1 MSRSKSKMRPLSAI
15 LIVDSTTQEKTSA
28 ALPNEWSKQADK
40 TRGLDIINEAQNYW
54 YRMTSFRRKRQ
65 RCKNYTYGKQWG
77 DVVCING
84 EMMTEEE
91 YITRQ
96 GRTPLTNNLIRRL
109 ITQVIGVYRNQAK
122 EPICTARDREEQR
135 LGETMTVLLQYNMQV
150 NSMTELLARS
160 LEEFL
165 ISGLIVHSKRFRV
178 RDGKADCWTEY
189 VNPNNIIIDTNMKD
203 FRAWDLSFIGEIH
216 DLSRDE
222 LVAQFARTPEDL
234 DTLTNIY
241 ALQNDQRQFSA
252 WLADE
257 FGERAKIDPSF
268 FAPLVSGVYR
278 VFEIWRKESKPRYRV
293 FDPLKGEVYKIEE
306 ADYAI
311 MVEAENLRRIEEA
324 SLMGY
329 ELSDTPLL
337 RSEWFIDTVWWYYYI
352 TPFGDILREGESP
365 YEHKSYPYVIKP
377 YPFIDGEIHSLTA
390 NILDQQRYINRLII
404 LYDWVISSSAK
415 GVLMFPEEALPSGM
429 SLEDIADEWSR
440 FNGVIT
446 IKAKPGVPL
455 PQQISNNS
463 TNIGINELL
472 GMQMRLF
479 DDISGVHGA
488 LQGKPGNSGMSAALY
503 AQQVQQS
510 STNLIDVLDSFSAFI
525 VEGAKKDVKNIQQY
539 YSTDRIRYIAGRK
552 AKLVNSHP
560 EEVKDIDFDLSISEG
575 TNTPVF
581 RQLANDFLMQIW
593 GAGQITLEQ
602 LLEHGDFPF
611 ADDLLQSVR
620 TQKEEQKEQ
629 QNQALLMQAM
639 GQGQEPTAEEGGQN
653 AQT

>member
-15 LIVDSTTQEKTSA
+15 LIEDTTIKEKTST
-28 ALPNEWSKQADK
+28 ALLNARSKQADK

-54 YRMTSFRRKRQ
+54 YRMTSFRRRRQ
-65 RCKNYTYGKQWG
+65 RCKDYAYGKQWG
-77 DVVCING
+77 DVVCIDG
-84 EMMTEEE
+84 EKMTEEE

-96 GRTPLTNNLIRRL
+96 GRTPLKNNLIRRL
-109 ITQVIGVYRNQAK
+109 ITQIIGVYRNQAK

-150 NSMTELLARS
+150 NNMTELLARS

-189 VNPNNIIIDTNMKD
+189 INPNNIIIDTNMKD

-241 ALQNDQRQFSA
+241 ALQDDQRQFSA

-268 FAPLVSGVYR
+268 FAPLVSGIYR

-293 FDPLKGEVYKIEE
+293 FDPLRGEVYKIEE

-337 RSEWFIDTVWWYYYI
+337 RSEWFIDTAWRYYYI

-365 YEHKSYPYVIKP
+365 YEHKSHPYVIKP
-377 YPFIDGEIHSLTA
+377 YPFIDGEIHSFTG
-390 NILDQQRYINRLII
+390 NIIDQQRYINRLII
-404 LYDWVISSSAK
+404 LYDWILSSSAK

-446 IKAKPGVPL
+446 IKAKPGTPL

-510 STNLIDVLDSFSAFI
+510 STNLIDILDSFSSFI
-525 VEGAKKDVKNIQQY
+525 VEGAHKDVKNIQQFY
-539 YSTDRIRYIAGRK
+539 NADKIRYIAGRK
-552 AKLVNSHP
+552 AKLINSHP

-593 GAGQITLEQ
+593 SAGQITLEQ

-620 TQKEEQKEQ
+620 AQQEEQKEQ

>member
-1 MSRSKSKMRPLSAI
+1 MKPLSAI
-15 LIVDSTTQEKTSA
+15 LIEDTTIKEKTST
-28 ALPNEWSKQADK
+28 ALLNARSKQADK

-54 YRMTSFRRKRQ
+54 YRMTSFRRRRQ
-65 RCKNYTYGKQWG
+65 RCKDYAYGKQWG
-77 DVVCING
+77 DVVCIDG
-84 EMMTEEE
+84 EKMTEEE

-96 GRTPLTNNLIRRL
+96 GRTPLKNNLIRRL
-109 ITQVIGVYRNQAK
+109 ITQIIGVFRNQAK

-150 NSMTELLARS
+150 NNMTELLARS

-165 ISGLIVHSKRFRV
+165 ISGLIVHSKRFKV

-268 FAPLVSGVYR
+268 FAPLVSGIYR

-311 MVEAENLRRIEEA
+311 MVEAVNLKRIEEA

-337 RSEWFIDTVWWYYYI
+337 RSEWFIDTAWRYYYI

-365 YEHKSYPYVIKP
+365 YEHKSHPYVIKP
-377 YPFIDGEIHSLTA
+377 YPFIDGEIHSFTG
-390 NILDQQRYINRLII
+390 NIIDQQRYINRLII
-404 LYDWVISSSAK
+404 LYDWILSSSAK

-446 IKAKPGVPL
+446 IKAKAGAPL

-510 STNLIDVLDSFSAFI
+510 STNLIDILDSFSSFI
-525 VEGAKKDVKNIQQY
+525 VEGAHKDVKNIQQFY
-539 YSTDRIRYIAGRK
+539 NADKIRYIAGRK
-552 AKLVNSHP
+552 AKLINSHP

-593 GAGQITLEQ
+593 GAGQISLEQ

-620 TQKEEQKEQ
+620 AQKEEQKEQ

>member
-1 MSRSKSKMRPLSAI
+1 MRPLSAI
-15 LIVDSTTQEKTSA
+15 LIEDTTIKEKTSA
-28 ALPNEWSKQADK
+28 ALLNARSKQADK

-54 YRMTSFRRKRQ
+54 YRMTSFRRRRQ
-65 RCKNYTYGKQWG
+65 RCKDYAYGRQWG
-77 DVVCING
+77 DVVCIDG

-96 GRTPLTNNLIRRL
+96 GRTPLKNNLIRRL
-109 ITQVIGVYRNQAK
+109 ITQIIGVYRNQAK

-150 NSMTELLARS
+150 NNMTELLARS

-165 ISGLIVHSKRFRV
+165 ISGLIVHSKRFKV

-222 LVAQFARTPEDL
+222 LIAQFAHTPEDL

-293 FDPLKGEVYKIEE
+293 FDPQKGEVYKIEE
-306 ADYAI
+306 ADYAM

-390 NILDQQRYINRLII
+390 NIVDQQRYINRLII
-404 LYDWVISSSAK
+404 LYDWILSSSAK

-429 SLEDIADEWSR
+429 SLEDIANEWSR

-446 IKAKPGVPL
+446 IKAKAGAPL

-488 LQGKPGNSGMSAALY
+488 LQGKPGNSGISAALY

-510 STNLIDVLDSFSAFI
+510 STNLIDVLDSFSSFI

-539 YSTDRIRYIAGRK
+539 YNADRIRYIAGRK

-593 GAGQITLEQ
+593 SAGQISLEQ

-620 TQKEEQKEQ
+620 AQQEEMKEQ

>member
-1 MSRSKSKMRPLSAI
+1 MSRSNSKMRPLSSI
-15 LIVDSTTQEKTSA
+15 LIVDTTFKEKTSA

-54 YRMTSFRRKRQ
+54 YRMTSFRRRRQ
-65 RCKNYTYGKQWG
+65 RCKDYAYGKQWG
-77 DVVCING
+77 DVVCIDG
-84 EMMTEEE
+84 ERMTEEE

-96 GRTPLTNNLIRRL
+96 GRTPLKNNLIRRL
-109 ITQVIGVYRNQAK
+109 ITQIIGVFRNQAK

-268 FAPLVSGVYR
+268 FAPLVSGIYR

-324 SLMGY
+324 SIMGY

-390 NILDQQRYINRLII
+390 NIIDQQRYINRLII
-404 LYDWVISSSAK
+404 LYDWILSSSAK

-446 IKAKPGVPL
+446 IKAKPGTPL

-479 DDISGVHGA
+479 EDISGVHGA

-510 STNLIDVLDSFSAFI
+510 STNLIDILDSFSSFI
-525 VEGAKKDVKNIQQY
+525 VEGAHKDVKNIQQF
-539 YSTDRIRYIAGRK
+539 YSADKIRYIAGRK

-620 TQKEEQKEQ
+620 AQQEEQKEQ

-639 GQGQEPTAEEGGQN
+639 GIGQKPTAEEGGQN

>member
-1 MSRSKSKMRPLSAI
+1 MRPLSAI
-15 LIVDSTTQEKTSA
+15 LIEDTTIKEKTST
-28 ALPNEWSKQADK
+28 ALLNARSKQADK

-54 YRMTSFRRKRQ
+54 YRMTSFRRRRQ
-65 RCKNYTYGKQWG
+65 RCKDYAYGKQWG
-77 DVVCING
+77 DVVCIDG
-84 EMMTEEE
+84 EKMTEEE

-96 GRTPLTNNLIRRL
+96 GRTPLKNNLIRRL
-109 ITQVIGVYRNQAK
+109 ITQIIGVFRNQAK

-150 NSMTELLARS
+150 NNMTELLARS

-165 ISGLIVHSKRFRV
+165 ISGLIVHSKRFKV

-268 FAPLVSGVYR
+268 FAPLVSGIYR

-311 MVEAENLRRIEEA
+311 MVEAVNLKRIEEA
-324 SLMGY
+324 TLMGY

-390 NILDQQRYINRLII
+390 NIIDQQRYINRLII
-404 LYDWVISSSAK
+404 LYDWILSSSAK

-446 IKAKPGVPL
+446 IKAKPGTPL

-479 DDISGVHGA
+479 EDISGVHGA

-510 STNLIDVLDSFSAFI
+510 STNLIDILDSFSSFI
-525 VEGAKKDVKNIQQY
+525 VEGAHKDVKNIQQFY
-539 YSTDRIRYIAGRK
+539 NADKIRYIAGRK

>member
-1 MSRSKSKMRPLSAI
+1 MRPLSAI
-15 LIVDSTTQEKTSA
+15 LIEDTTIKEKTST
-28 ALPNEWSKQADK
+28 ALLNARSKQADK

-54 YRMTSFRRKRQ
+54 YRMTSFRRRRQ
-65 RCKNYTYGKQWG
+65 RCKDYAYGKQWG
-77 DVVCING
+77 DVVCIDG
-84 EMMTEEE
+84 EKMTEEE

-96 GRTPLTNNLIRRL
+96 GRTPLKNNLIRRL
-109 ITQVIGVYRNQAK
+109 ITQIIGVFRNQAK

-150 NSMTELLARS
+150 NNMTELLARS

-165 ISGLIVHSKRFRV
+165 ISGLIVHSKRFKV

-268 FAPLVSGVYR
+268 FAPLVSGIYR

-311 MVEAENLRRIEEA
+311 MVEAVNLKRIEEA
-324 SLMGY
+324 TLMGY

-390 NILDQQRYINRLII
+390 NIIDQQRYINRLII
-404 LYDWVISSSAK
+404 LYDWILSSSAK

-446 IKAKPGVPL
+446 IKAKPGTPL

-479 DDISGVHGA
+479 EDISGVHGA

-510 STNLIDVLDSFSAFI
+510 STNLIDILDSFSSFI
-525 VEGAKKDVKNIQQY
+525 VEGAHKDVKNIQQF
-539 YSTDRIRYIAGRK
+539 YSADKIRYIAGRK
-552 AKLVNSHP
+552 AKLINSHP

-593 GAGQITLEQ
+593 GAGQISLEQ

-620 TQKEEQKEQ
+620 AQQEEQKEQ
-629 QNQALLMQAM
+629 QKQALLMQAM

>member
-1 MSRSKSKMRPLSAI
+1 MRPLSSI
-15 LIVDSTTQEKTSA
+15 LIVDTTIKEKTSA
-28 ALPNEWSKQADK
+28 ALPNKWSKQADK

-54 YRMTSFRRKRQ
+54 YRMTSFRRRRQ
-65 RCKNYTYGKQWG
+65 RCKDYAYGKQWG
-77 DVVCING
+77 DVVCIDG
-84 EMMTEEE
+84 EKMTEEE

-96 GRTPLTNNLIRRL
+96 GRTPLKNNLIRRL
-109 ITQVIGVYRNQAK
+109 ITQIIGVFRNQAK

-150 NSMTELLARS
+150 NNMTELLARS

-165 ISGLIVHSKRFRV
+165 ISGLIVHSKRFKV

-222 LVAQFARTPEDL
+222 LVAQFASTPEDL

-268 FAPLVSGVYR
+268 FAPLVSGIYR

-311 MVEAENLRRIEEA
+311 MVEAVNLKRIEEA
-324 SLMGY
+324 TLMGY

-390 NILDQQRYINRLII
+390 NIIDQQRYINRLII
-404 LYDWVISSSAK
+404 LYDWILSSSAK

-446 IKAKPGVPL
+446 IKAKPGTPL

-479 DDISGVHGA
+479 EDISGVHGA

-510 STNLIDVLDSFSAFI
+510 STNLIDILDSFSSFI
-525 VEGAKKDVKNIQQY
+525 VEGAHKDVKNIQQFY
-539 YSTDRIRYIAGRK
+539 NADKIRYIAGRK
-552 AKLVNSHP
+552 AKLINSHP

-593 GAGQITLEQ
+593 SAGQITLEQ

-620 TQKEEQKEQ
+620 AQQEEQKEQ

>member
-1 MSRSKSKMRPLSAI
+1 MRPLSAI
-15 LIVDSTTQEKTSA
+15 LIEDTTIKEKTSA
-28 ALPNEWSKQADK
+28 ALLNARSKQADK

-160 LEEFL
+160 FEEFL

>member
-1 MSRSKSKMRPLSAI
+1 MRPLSAI
-15 LIVDSTTQEKTSA
+15 LIEDTTIKEETSA
-28 ALPNEWSKQADK
+28 ALLNARSKQADK
-40 TRGLDIINEAQNYW
+40 TRGLDIIKEAQNYW
-54 YRMTSFRRKRQ
+54 YRMTSFRRRRQ
-65 RCKNYTYGKQWG
+65 RCKDYAYGKQWG
-77 DVVCING
+77 DVVCIDG

-96 GRTPLTNNLIRRL
+96 GRTPLKNNLIRRL
-109 ITQVIGVYRNQAK
+109 ITQIIGVYRNQAK

-150 NSMTELLARS
+150 NNMTELLARS

-165 ISGLIVHSKRFRV
+165 ISGLIVHSKRFKV

-268 FAPLVSGVYR
+268 FSPLVSGVYR

-293 FDPLKGEVYKIEE
+293 FDPQKGEVYKIEE

-337 RSEWFIDTVWWYYYI
+337 RSEWFIDTAWRYYYI

-365 YEHKSYPYVIKP
+365 YEHKSHPYVIKP
-377 YPFIDGEIHSLTA
+377 YPFIDGEIHSFTG
-390 NILDQQRYINRLII
+390 NIIDQQRYINRLII
-404 LYDWVISSSAK
+404 LYDWILSSSAK

-446 IKAKPGVPL
+446 IKAKAGAPL

-510 STNLIDVLDSFSAFI
+510 STNLIDILDSFSSFI
-525 VEGAKKDVKNIQQY
+525 VEGAHKDVKNIQQFY
-539 YSTDRIRYIAGRK
+539 NADKIRYIAGRK
-552 AKLVNSHP
+552 AKLINSHP

-593 GAGQITLEQ
+593 SAGQITLEQ

-620 TQKEEQKEQ
+620 AQQEEQKEQ

>member
-1 MSRSKSKMRPLSAI
+1 MSRSNSKMRPLSSI
-15 LIVDSTTQEKTSA
+15 LIVDTTIKEKTSA

-54 YRMTSFRRKRQ
+54 YRMTSFRRRRQ
-65 RCKNYTYGKQWG
+65 RCKDYAYGKQWG
-77 DVVCING
+77 DVVCIDG
-84 EMMTEEE
+84 EKMTEEE

-96 GRTPLTNNLIRRL
+96 GRTPLKNNLIRRL
-109 ITQVIGVYRNQAK
+109 ITQIIGVFRNQAK

-150 NSMTELLARS
+150 NNMTELLARS

-165 ISGLIVHSKRFRV
+165 ISGLIVHSKRFKV

-268 FAPLVSGVYR
+268 FAPLVSGIYR

-311 MVEAENLRRIEEA
+311 MVEAVNLKRIEEA
-324 SLMGY
+324 TLMGY

-390 NILDQQRYINRLII
+390 NIIDQQRYINRLII
-404 LYDWVISSSAK
+404 LYDWILSSSAK

-446 IKAKPGVPL
+446 IKAKPGTPL

-479 DDISGVHGA
+479 EDISGVHGA

-510 STNLIDVLDSFSAFI
+510 STNLIDILDSFSSFI
-525 VEGAKKDVKNIQQY
+525 VEGAHKDVKNIQQFY
-539 YSTDRIRYIAGRK
+539 NADKIRYIAGRK
-552 AKLVNSHP
+552 AKLINSHP

-620 TQKEEQKEQ
+620 AQQEEQKEQ

>member
-15 LIVDSTTQEKTSA
+15 LIEDTTIKEKTSA
-28 ALPNEWSKQADK
+28 ALLNARSKQADK

-337 RSEWFIDTVWWYYYI
+337 RSKWFIDTVWWYYYI

-390 NILDQQRYINRLII
+390 NSLDQQRYINRLII

-446 IKAKPGVPL
+446 IKAKAGVPL

-472 GMQMRLF
+472 AMQMRLF
-479 DDISGVHGA
+479 EDISGVHGA

-552 AKLVNSHP
+552 AKLINSHP

-629 QNQALLMQAM
+629 QKQALLMQAM

>member
-1 MSRSKSKMRPLSAI
+1 MRPLSAI
-15 LIVDSTTQEKTSA
+15 LIEDTTIKEKTSA
-28 ALPNEWSKQADK
+28 ALLNARSKQADK

>member
-1 MSRSKSKMRPLSAI
+1 MRPLSAI
-15 LIVDSTTQEKTSA
+15 LIEDTTIKEKTSA
-28 ALPNEWSKQADK
+28 ALLNARSKQADK

-390 NILDQQRYINRLII
+390 NSLDQQRYINRLII

-446 IKAKPGVPL
+446 IKAKAGVPL

-472 GMQMRLF
+472 AMQMRLF
-479 DDISGVHGA
+479 EDISGVHGA

-552 AKLVNSHP
+552 AKLINSHP

-629 QNQALLMQAM
+629 QKQALLMQAM

>member
-15 LIVDSTTQEKTSA
+15 LIEDTTIKEKTSA
-28 ALPNEWSKQADK
+28 ALLNARSKQADK

-54 YRMTSFRRKRQ
+54 YRMTSFRRRRQ
-65 RCKNYTYGKQWG
+65 RCKDYAYGRQWG
-77 DVVCING
+77 DVVCIDG

-96 GRTPLTNNLIRRL
+96 GRTPLKNNLIRRL
-109 ITQVIGVYRNQAK
+109 ITQIIGVYRNQAK

-150 NSMTELLARS
+150 NNMTELLARS

-165 ISGLIVHSKRFRV
+165 ISGLIVHSKRFKV

-222 LVAQFARTPEDL
+222 LIAQFAHTPEDL

-293 FDPLKGEVYKIEE
+293 FDPQKGEVYKIEE

-390 NILDQQRYINRLII
+390 NIVDQQRYINRLII
-404 LYDWVISSSAK
+404 LYDWILSSSAK

-429 SLEDIADEWSR
+429 SLEDIANEWSR

-446 IKAKPGVPL
+446 IKAKAGAPL

-488 LQGKPGNSGMSAALY
+488 LQGKPGNSGISAALY

-510 STNLIDVLDSFSAFI
+510 STNLIDVLDSFSSFI

-539 YSTDRIRYIAGRK
+539 YNADRIRYIAGRK
-552 AKLVNSHP
+552 AKLINSHP

-593 GAGQITLEQ
+593 GAGQISLEQ

-620 TQKEEQKEQ
+620 AQKEEQKEQ

>member
-15 LIVDSTTQEKTSA
+15 LIEDTTIKEKTSA
-28 ALPNEWSKQADK
+28 ALPNEWTKQADK

-54 YRMTSFRRKRQ
+54 YRMTSFRRRRQ
-65 RCKNYTYGKQWG
+65 RCKDYAYGKQWG
-77 DVVCING
+77 DVVCIDG
-84 EMMTEEE
+84 EKMTEEE

-96 GRTPLTNNLIRRL
+96 GRTPLKNNLIRRL
-109 ITQVIGVYRNQAK
+109 ITQIIGVFRNQAK

-268 FAPLVSGVYR
+268 FAPLVSGIYR

-311 MVEAENLRRIEEA
+311 MVEAVNLKRIEEA
-324 SLMGY
+324 TLMGY

-390 NILDQQRYINRLII
+390 NIIDQQRYINRLII
-404 LYDWVISSSAK
+404 LYDWILSSSAK

-446 IKAKPGVPL
+446 IKAKPGTPL

-479 DDISGVHGA
+479 EDISGVHGA

-510 STNLIDVLDSFSAFI
+510 STNLIDILDSFSSFI
-525 VEGAKKDVKNIQQY
+525 VEGAHKDVKNIQQF
-539 YSTDRIRYIAGRK
+539 YSADKIRYIAGRK

-593 GAGQITLEQ
+593 GAGQISLEQ

-620 TQKEEQKEQ
+620 AQQEEQKEQ

>member
-15 LIVDSTTQEKTSA
+15 LIEDTTIKEKTSA
-28 ALPNEWSKQADK
+28 ALLNARSKQADK

-135 LGETMTVLLQYNMQV
+135 LGDTMTVLLQYNMQV

>member
-15 LIVDSTTQEKTSA
+15 LIEDTTIKEKTSVP
-28 ALPNEWSKQADK
+28 LPNEWSKQADK

-54 YRMTSFRRKRQ
+54 YRMTSFRRRRQ
-65 RCKNYTYGKQWG
+65 RCKDYAYGKQWG
-77 DVVCING
+77 DVVCIDG
-84 EMMTEEE
+84 EKMTEEE

-96 GRTPLTNNLIRRL
+96 GRTPLKNNLIRRL
-109 ITQVIGVYRNQAK
+109 ITQIIGVYRNQAK

-150 NSMTELLARS
+150 NNMTELLARS

-165 ISGLIVHSKRFRV
+165 ISGLIVHSKRFKI

-241 ALQNDQRQFSA
+241 ALQNDKRQFSA

-268 FAPLVSGVYR
+268 FAPLVSGIYR
-278 VFEIWRKESKPRYRV
+278 VFEIWRKESKPRYRG

-324 SLMGY
+324 SIMGY

-390 NILDQQRYINRLII
+390 NIIDQQRYINRLII
-404 LYDWVISSSAK
+404 LYDWILSSSAK

-446 IKAKPGVPL
+446 IKAKAGAPL

-510 STNLIDVLDSFSAFI
+510 STNLIDILDSFSSFI
-525 VEGAKKDVKNIQQY
+525 VEGAHKDVKNIQQFY
-539 YSTDRIRYIAGRK
+539 NADKIRYIAGRK
-552 AKLVNSHP
+552 AKLINSHP

-593 GAGQITLEQ
+593 GAGQISLEQ

-620 TQKEEQKEQ
+620 AQQEEQKEQ
-629 QNQALLMQAM
+629 QKQALLMQAM

>member
-15 LIVDSTTQEKTSA
+15 LIEDTTIKEKTSA
-28 ALPNEWSKQADK
+28 ALLNARSKQADK

-390 NILDQQRYINRLII
+390 NSLDQQRYINRLII

-446 IKAKPGVPL
+446 IKAKAGVPL

-472 GMQMRLF
+472 AMQMRLF
-479 DDISGVHGA
+479 EDISGVHGA

-552 AKLVNSHP
+552 AKLINSHP

-629 QNQALLMQAM
+629 QKQALLMQAM

>member
-15 LIVDSTTQEKTSA
+15 LIEDTTIKEKTSV
-28 ALPNEWSKQADK
+28 ALLNARSKQADK

-54 YRMTSFRRKRQ
+54 YRMTSFRRKRL

-109 ITQVIGVYRNQAK
+109 TTQIIGVYRNQSK

>member
-1 MSRSKSKMRPLSAI
+1 MRPLSSI
-15 LIVDSTTQEKTSA
+15 LIVDTTIKEKTSA

-54 YRMTSFRRKRQ
+54 YRMTSFRRRRQ
-65 RCKNYTYGKQWG
+65 RCKDYAYGKQWG
-77 DVVCING
+77 DVVCIDG
-84 EMMTEEE
+84 ERMTEEE

-96 GRTPLTNNLIRRL
+96 GRTPLKNNLIRRL
-109 ITQVIGVYRNQAK
+109 ITQIIGVFRNQAK

-268 FAPLVSGVYR
+268 FAPLVSGIYR

-324 SLMGY
+324 SIMGY

-390 NILDQQRYINRLII
+390 NIIDQQRYINRLII
-404 LYDWVISSSAK
+404 LYDWILSSSAK

-446 IKAKPGVPL
+446 IKAKPGTPL

-479 DDISGVHGA
+479 EDISGVHGA

-510 STNLIDVLDSFSAFI
+510 STNLIDILDSFSSFI
-525 VEGAKKDVKNIQQY
+525 VEGAHKDVKNIQQF
-539 YSTDRIRYIAGRK
+539 YSADKIRYIAGRK

-620 TQKEEQKEQ
+620 AQQEEQKEQ

-639 GQGQEPTAEEGGQN
+639 GIGQKPTAEEGGQN

>member
-54 YRMTSFRRKRQ
+54 YRMTSFRRRRQ
-65 RCKNYTYGKQWG
+65 RCKDYTYGKQWG
-77 DVVCING
+77 DVVCIDG
-84 EMMTEEE
+84 KMMTEEE

-96 GRTPLTNNLIRRL
+96 GRTPLKNNLIRRL
-109 ITQVIGVYRNQAK
+109 ITQIIGVFRNQAK

-165 ISGLIVHSKRFRV
+165 ISGLIVHSKRFKV

-337 RSEWFIDTVWWYYYI
+337 RSEWFIDTAWRYYYI

-365 YEHKSYPYVIKP
+365 YEHKSHPYVIKP
-377 YPFIDGEIHSLTA
+377 YPFIDGEIHSFTG
-390 NILDQQRYINRLII
+390 NIIDQQRYINRLII
-404 LYDWVISSSAK
+404 LYDWILSSSAK

-446 IKAKPGVPL
+446 IKAKAGAPL

-510 STNLIDVLDSFSAFI
+510 STNLIDILDSFSSFI
-525 VEGAKKDVKNIQQY
+525 VEGAHKDVKNIQQFY
-539 YSTDRIRYIAGRK
+539 NADKIRYIAGRK
-552 AKLVNSHP
+552 AKLTNSHP
-560 EEVKDIDFDLSISEG
+560 EEIKDIDFDLSISEG

-593 GAGQITLEQ
+593 GAGQISLEQ

-620 TQKEEQKEQ
+620 AQQEEQKEQ

>member
-1 MSRSKSKMRPLSAI
+1 MSRSKSKMRPLSSI
-15 LIVDSTTQEKTSA
+15 LIVDTTIKEKTSA
-28 ALPNEWSKQADK
+28 ALPNKWSKQADK

-54 YRMTSFRRKRQ
+54 YRMTSFRRRRQ
-65 RCKNYTYGKQWG
+65 RCKDYAYGKQWG
-77 DVVCING
+77 DVVCIDG
-84 EMMTEEE
+84 EKMTEEE

-96 GRTPLTNNLIRRL
+96 GRTPLKNNLIRRL
-109 ITQVIGVYRNQAK
+109 ITQIIGVFRNQAK

-150 NSMTELLARS
+150 NNMTELLARS

-165 ISGLIVHSKRFRV
+165 ISGLIVHSKRFKV

-222 LVAQFARTPEDL
+222 LVAQFASTPEDL

-268 FAPLVSGVYR
+268 FAPLVSGIYR

-311 MVEAENLRRIEEA
+311 MVEAVNLKRIEEA
-324 SLMGY
+324 TLMGY

-390 NILDQQRYINRLII
+390 NIIDQQRYINRLII
-404 LYDWVISSSAK
+404 LYDWILSSSAK

-446 IKAKPGVPL
+446 IKAKPGTPL

-479 DDISGVHGA
+479 EDISGVHGA

-510 STNLIDVLDSFSAFI
+510 STNLIDILDSFSSFI
-525 VEGAKKDVKNIQQY
+525 VEGAHKDVKNIQQFY
-539 YSTDRIRYIAGRK
+539 NADKIRYIAGRK
-552 AKLVNSHP
+552 AKLINSHP

-593 GAGQITLEQ
+593 SAGQITLEQ

-620 TQKEEQKEQ
+620 AQQEEQKEQ

>member
-15 LIVDSTTQEKTSA
+15 LIEDTTIKEKTSA

-54 YRMTSFRRKRQ
+54 YRMTSFRRRRQ
-65 RCKNYTYGKQWG
+65 RCKDYTYGKQWG
-77 DVVCING
+77 DVVCIDG
-84 EMMTEEE
+84 KMMTEEE

-96 GRTPLTNNLIRRL
+96 GRTPLKNNLIRRL
-109 ITQVIGVYRNQAK
+109 ITQIIGVFRNQAK

-150 NSMTELLARS
+150 NNMTELLARS

-165 ISGLIVHSKRFRV
+165 ISGLIVHSKRFKV

-268 FAPLVSGVYR
+268 FAPLVSGIYR

-293 FDPLKGEVYKIEE
+293 FDPLRGEVYKIEE

-337 RSEWFIDTVWWYYYI
+337 RSEWFIDTAWRYYYI

-365 YEHKSYPYVIKP
+365 YEHKSHPYVIKP
-377 YPFIDGEIHSLTA
+377 YPFIDGEIHSFTG
-390 NILDQQRYINRLII
+390 NIIDQQRYINRLII
-404 LYDWVISSSAK
+404 LYDWILSSSAK

-446 IKAKPGVPL
+446 IKAKPGTPL

-510 STNLIDVLDSFSAFI
+510 STNLIDILDSFSSFI
-525 VEGAKKDVKNIQQY
+525 VEGAHKDVKNIQQFY
-539 YSTDRIRYIAGRK
+539 NADKIRYIAGRK
-552 AKLVNSHP
+552 AKLINSHP
-560 EEVKDIDFDLSISEG
+560 EKVKDIDFDLSISEG

-593 GAGQITLEQ
+593 SAGQITLEQ

-620 TQKEEQKEQ
+620 AQQEEQKEQ

>member
-15 LIVDSTTQEKTSA
+15 LIEDTTIKEKTSV
-28 ALPNEWSKQADK
+28 ALLNARSKQADK

-54 YRMTSFRRKRQ
+54 YRMTSFRRKRL

-109 ITQVIGVYRNQAK
+109 TTQIIGVYRNQSK

-222 LVAQFARTPEDL
+222 LIAQFAHTPEDL

-311 MVEAENLRRIEEA
+311 MIEAENLRRIEEA
-324 SLMGY
+324 TLMGY

-337 RSEWFIDTVWWYYYI
+337 RSKWFIDTVWWYYYI

-446 IKAKPGVPL
+446 IKAKAGVPL

-472 GMQMRLF
+472 AMQMRLF

-488 LQGKPGNSGMSAALY
+488 LQGKPGNSGISAALY

-510 STNLIDVLDSFSAFI
+510 STNLIDVLDSFSSFI

-539 YSTDRIRYIAGRK
+539 YNADRIRYIAGRK
-552 AKLVNSHP
+552 AKLINSHP

-620 TQKEEQKEQ
+620 AQKEEQKEQ
-629 QNQALLMQAM
+629 QNQAILMRAM
-639 GQGQEPTAEEGGQN
+639 GHGQDPTAEEGGQN
-653 AQT
+653 A

>member
-65 RCKNYTYGKQWG
+65 RCKDYTYGKQWG
-77 DVVCING
+77 DVVCIDG

-96 GRTPLTNNLIRRL
+96 GRTPLKNNLIRRL
-109 ITQVIGVYRNQAK
+109 ITQIIGVFRNQAK

-165 ISGLIVHSKRFRV
+165 ISGLIVHSKRFKV

-222 LVAQFARTPEDL
+222 LIAQFARTPEDL

-268 FAPLVSGVYR
+268 FAPLVSGIYR

-337 RSEWFIDTVWWYYYI
+337 RSKWFIDTVWWYYYI

-446 IKAKPGVPL
+446 IKAKPGTPL

-552 AKLVNSHP
+552 AKLINSHP

-629 QNQALLMQAM
+629 QNQALLMRAM

>member
-1 MSRSKSKMRPLSAI
+1 MRPLSAI

-54 YRMTSFRRKRQ
+54 YRMTSFRRRRQ
-65 RCKNYTYGKQWG
+65 RCKDYTYGKQWG
-77 DVVCING
+77 DVVCIDG
-84 EMMTEEE
+84 KMMTEEE

-96 GRTPLTNNLIRRL
+96 GRTPLKNNLIRRL
-109 ITQVIGVYRNQAK
+109 ITQIIGVFRNQAK

-165 ISGLIVHSKRFRV
+165 ISGLIVHSKRFKV

-268 FAPLVSGVYR
+268 FAPLVSGIYR

-390 NILDQQRYINRLII
+390 NIIDQQRYINRLII
-404 LYDWVISSSAK
+404 LYDWILSSSAK

-446 IKAKPGVPL
+446 IKAKPGTPL

-479 DDISGVHGA
+479 EDISGVHGA

-510 STNLIDVLDSFSAFI
+510 STNLIDILDSFSSFI
-525 VEGAKKDVKNIQQY
+525 VEGAMKDVKNIQQFY
-539 YSTDRIRYIAGRK
+539 NTDRIRYIAGRK
-552 AKLVNSHP
+552 AKLINSHP

-593 GAGQITLEQ
+593 SAGQITLEQ

-620 TQKEEQKEQ
+620 AQQEEQKEQ

-639 GQGQEPTAEEGGQN
+639 GLGQKPTAEEGGQN

>member
-15 LIVDSTTQEKTSA
+15 LIEDTTIKEKTSA
-28 ALPNEWSKQADK
+28 ALLNARSKQADK

-54 YRMTSFRRKRQ
+54 YRMTSFRRRRQ
-65 RCKNYTYGKQWG
+65 RCKDYAYGRQWG
-77 DVVCING
+77 DVVCIDG

-96 GRTPLTNNLIRRL
+96 GRTPLKNNLIRRL
-109 ITQVIGVYRNQAK
+109 ITQIIGVYRNQAK

-150 NSMTELLARS
+150 NNMTELLARS

-165 ISGLIVHSKRFRV
+165 ISGLIVHSKRFKV

-222 LVAQFARTPEDL
+222 LIAQFAHTPEDL

-293 FDPLKGEVYKIEE
+293 FDPQKGEVYKIEE
-306 ADYAI
+306 ADYAM

-390 NILDQQRYINRLII
+390 NIVDQQRYINRLII
-404 LYDWVISSSAK
+404 LYDWILSSSAK

-429 SLEDIADEWSR
+429 SLEDIANEWSR

-446 IKAKPGVPL
+446 IKAKAGAPL

-488 LQGKPGNSGMSAALY
+488 LQGKPGNSGISAALY

-510 STNLIDVLDSFSAFI
+510 STNLIDVLDSFSSFI
-525 VEGAKKDVKNIQQY
+525 VEGAHKDVKNIQQFY
-539 YSTDRIRYIAGRK
+539 NADKIRYIAGRK
-552 AKLVNSHP
+552 AKLINSHP

-620 TQKEEQKEQ
+620 AQQEEQKEQ

>member
-15 LIVDSTTQEKTSA
+15 LIEDTTIKEKTSA

-54 YRMTSFRRKRQ
+54 YRMTSFRRRRQ
-65 RCKNYTYGKQWG
+65 RCKDYAYGKQWG
-77 DVVCING
+77 DVVCIDG
-84 EMMTEEE
+84 EKMTEEE

-96 GRTPLTNNLIRRL
+96 GRTPLKNNLIRRL
-109 ITQVIGVYRNQAK
+109 ITQIIGVFRNQAK

-150 NSMTELLARS
+150 NNMTELLARS

-165 ISGLIVHSKRFRV
+165 ISGLIVHSKRFKV

-268 FAPLVSGVYR
+268 FAPLVSGIYR

-311 MVEAENLRRIEEA
+311 MVEAVNLKRIEEA
-324 SLMGY
+324 TLMGY

-390 NILDQQRYINRLII
+390 NIIDQQRYINRLII
-404 LYDWVISSSAK
+404 LYDWILSSSAK

-446 IKAKPGVPL
+446 IKAKPGTPL

-479 DDISGVHGA
+479 EDISGVHGA

-510 STNLIDVLDSFSAFI
+510 STNLIDILDSFSSFI
-525 VEGAKKDVKNIQQY
+525 VEGAHKDVKNIQQF
-539 YSTDRIRYIAGRK
+539 YSADKIRYIAGRK
-552 AKLVNSHP
+552 AKLINSHP

-593 GAGQITLEQ
+593 GAGQISLEQ

-620 TQKEEQKEQ
+620 AQQEEQKEQ
-629 QNQALLMQAM
+629 QKQALLMQAM

>member
-65 RCKNYTYGKQWG
+65 RCKDYTYGKQWG
-77 DVVCING
+77 DVVCIDG

-96 GRTPLTNNLIRRL
+96 GRTPLKNNLIRRL
-109 ITQVIGVYRNQAK
+109 ITQIIGVFRNQAK

-222 LVAQFARTPEDL
+222 LIAQFARTPEDL

-268 FAPLVSGVYR
+268 FAPLVSGIYR

-390 NILDQQRYINRLII
+390 NIIDQQRYINRLII
-404 LYDWVISSSAK
+404 LYDWILSSSAK

-446 IKAKPGVPL
+446 IKAKPGTPL

-479 DDISGVHGA
+479 EDISGVHGA

-510 STNLIDVLDSFSAFI
+510 STNLIDILDSFSSFI
-525 VEGAKKDVKNIQQY
+525 VEGAHKDVKNIQQF
-539 YSTDRIRYIAGRK
+539 YSADKIRYIAGRK
-552 AKLVNSHP
+552 AKLINSHP

-593 GAGQITLEQ
+593 GAGQISLEQ

-620 TQKEEQKEQ
+620 AQQEEQKEQ
-629 QNQALLMQAM
+629 QKQALLMQAM

>member
-1 MSRSKSKMRPLSAI
+1 MRPLSAI
-15 LIVDSTTQEKTSA
+15 LIEDTTIKEKTST
-28 ALPNEWSKQADK
+28 ALLNARSKQADK

-54 YRMTSFRRKRQ
+54 YRMTSFRRRRQ
-65 RCKNYTYGKQWG
+65 RCKDYTYGKQWG
-77 DVVCING
+77 DVVCIDG

-96 GRTPLTNNLIRRL
+96 GRTPLKNNLIRRL
-109 ITQVIGVYRNQAK
+109 ITQIIGVFRNQAK

-150 NSMTELLARS
+150 NNMTELLARS

-165 ISGLIVHSKRFRV
+165 ISGLIVHSKRFKV

-268 FAPLVSGVYR
+268 FAPLVSGIYR

-311 MVEAENLRRIEEA
+311 MVEAVNLKRIEEA
-324 SLMGY
+324 TLMGY

-390 NILDQQRYINRLII
+390 NIIDQQRYINRLII
-404 LYDWVISSSAK
+404 LYDWILSSSAK

-446 IKAKPGVPL
+446 IKAKPGTPL

-479 DDISGVHGA
+479 EDISGVHGA

-510 STNLIDVLDSFSAFI
+510 STNLIDILDSFSSFI
-525 VEGAKKDVKNIQQY
+525 VEGAHKDVKNIQQFY
-539 YSTDRIRYIAGRK
+539 NADKIRYIAGRK
-552 AKLVNSHP
+552 AKLINSHP

-620 TQKEEQKEQ
+620 AQQEEQKEQ

>member
-15 LIVDSTTQEKTSA
+15 LIEDTTIKEKTSA

-54 YRMTSFRRKRQ
+54 YRMTSFRRRRQ
-65 RCKNYTYGKQWG
+65 RCKDYAYGKQWG
-77 DVVCING
+77 DVVCIDG
-84 EMMTEEE
+84 EKMTEEE

-96 GRTPLTNNLIRRL
+96 GRTPLKNNLIRRL
-109 ITQVIGVYRNQAK
+109 ITQIIGVFRNQAK

-150 NSMTELLARS
+150 NNMTELLARS

-165 ISGLIVHSKRFRV
+165 ISGLIVHSKRFKV

-222 LVAQFARTPEDL
+222 LVAQFARTPEDI

-268 FAPLVSGVYR
+268 FAPLVSGIYR

-311 MVEAENLRRIEEA
+311 MVEAVNLKRIEEA
-324 SLMGY
+324 TLMGY

-377 YPFIDGEIHSLTA
+377 YPFIDGETHSLTA
-390 NILDQQRYINRLII
+390 NIIDQQRYINRLII
-404 LYDWVISSSAK
+404 LYDWILSSSAK

-446 IKAKPGVPL
+446 IKAKPGTPL

-479 DDISGVHGA
+479 EDISGVHGA

-510 STNLIDVLDSFSAFI
+510 STNLIDILDSFSSFI
-525 VEGAKKDVKNIQQY
+525 VEGAHKDVKNIQQF
-539 YSTDRIRYIAGRK
+539 YSADKIRYIAGRK
-552 AKLVNSHP
+552 AKLINSHP

-593 GAGQITLEQ
+593 GAGQISLEQ

-620 TQKEEQKEQ
+620 AQKEEQKEQ

-639 GQGQEPTAEEGGQN
+639 GLGQEPTAEEGGQN

>member
-1 MSRSKSKMRPLSAI
+1 
-15 LIVDSTTQEKTSA
+15 
-28 ALPNEWSKQADK
+28 
-40 TRGLDIINEAQNYW
+40 
-54 YRMTSFRRKRQ
+54 
-65 RCKNYTYGKQWG
+65 
-77 DVVCING
+77 
-84 EMMTEEE
+84 
-91 YITRQ
+91 
-96 GRTPLTNNLIRRL
+96 
-109 ITQVIGVYRNQAK
+109 
-122 EPICTARDREEQR
+122 
-135 LGETMTVLLQYNMQV
+135 
-150 NSMTELLARS
+150 
-160 LEEFL
+160 
-165 ISGLIVHSKRFRV
+165 
-178 RDGKADCWTEY
+178 
-189 VNPNNIIIDTNMKD
+189 MKD

-268 FAPLVSGVYR
+268 FAPLVSGIYR

-620 TQKEEQKEQ
+620 AQQEEQKEQ

>member
-54 YRMTSFRRKRQ
+54 YRMTSFRRRRQ
-65 RCKNYTYGKQWG
+65 RCKDYTYGKQWG
-77 DVVCING
+77 DVVCIDG
-84 EMMTEEE
+84 KMMTEEE

-96 GRTPLTNNLIRRL
+96 GRTPLKNNLIRRL
-109 ITQVIGVYRNQAK
+109 ITQIIGVFRNQAK

-165 ISGLIVHSKRFRV
+165 ISGLIVHSKRFKV

-268 FAPLVSGVYR
+268 FAPLVSGIYR

-390 NILDQQRYINRLII
+390 NIIDQQRYINRLII
-404 LYDWVISSSAK
+404 LYDWILSSSAK

-446 IKAKPGVPL
+446 IKAKPGTPL

-479 DDISGVHGA
+479 EDISGVHGA

-510 STNLIDVLDSFSAFI
+510 STNLIDILDSFSSFI
-525 VEGAKKDVKNIQQY
+525 VEGAMKDVKNIQQFY
-539 YSTDRIRYIAGRK
+539 NTDRIRYIAGRK
-552 AKLVNSHP
+552 AKLINSHP

-593 GAGQITLEQ
+593 SAGQITLEQ

-620 TQKEEQKEQ
+620 AQQEEQKEQ

-639 GQGQEPTAEEGGQN
+639 GLGQKPTAEEGGQN

>member
-1 MSRSKSKMRPLSAI
+1 MRPLSAI
-15 LIVDSTTQEKTSA
+15 LIEDTTIKEKTSA
-28 ALPNEWSKQADK
+28 ALLNARSKQADK

-54 YRMTSFRRKRQ
+54 YRMTSFRRRRQ
-65 RCKNYTYGKQWG
+65 RCKDYAYGRQWG
-77 DVVCING
+77 DVVCIDG

-96 GRTPLTNNLIRRL
+96 GRTPLKNNLIRRL
-109 ITQVIGVYRNQAK
+109 ITQIIGVYRNQAK

-150 NSMTELLARS
+150 NNMTELLARS

-165 ISGLIVHSKRFRV
+165 ISGLIVHSKRFKV

-222 LVAQFARTPEDL
+222 LIAQFAHTPEDL

-293 FDPLKGEVYKIEE
+293 FDPQKGEVYKIEE
-306 ADYAI
+306 ADYAM

-390 NILDQQRYINRLII
+390 NIVDQQRYINRLII
-404 LYDWVISSSAK
+404 LYDWILSSSAK

-429 SLEDIADEWSR
+429 SLEDIANEWSR

-446 IKAKPGVPL
+446 IKAKAGAPL

-488 LQGKPGNSGMSAALY
+488 LQGKPGNSGISAALY

-510 STNLIDVLDSFSAFI
+510 STNLIDVLDSFSSFI
-525 VEGAKKDVKNIQQY
+525 VEGAHKDVKNIQQFY
-539 YSTDRIRYIAGRK
+539 NADKIRYIAGRK
-552 AKLVNSHP
+552 AKLINSHP

-620 TQKEEQKEQ
+620 AQQEEQKEQ

>member
-15 LIVDSTTQEKTSA
+15 LIEDTTIKEKTSA
-28 ALPNEWSKQADK
+28 ALLNARSKQADK

-54 YRMTSFRRKRQ
+54 YRMTSFRRRRQ
-65 RCKNYTYGKQWG
+65 RCKDYAYGRQWG
-77 DVVCING
+77 DVVCIDG

-96 GRTPLTNNLIRRL
+96 GRTPLKNNLIRRL
-109 ITQVIGVYRNQAK
+109 ITQIIGVYRNQAK

-150 NSMTELLARS
+150 NNMTELLARS

-165 ISGLIVHSKRFRV
+165 ISGLIVHSKRFKV

-222 LVAQFARTPEDL
+222 LIAQFAHTPEDL

-293 FDPLKGEVYKIEE
+293 FDPQKGEVYKIEE
-306 ADYAI
+306 ADYAM

-390 NILDQQRYINRLII
+390 NIVDQQRYINRLII
-404 LYDWVISSSAK
+404 LYDWILSSSAK

-429 SLEDIADEWSR
+429 SLEDIANEWSR

-446 IKAKPGVPL
+446 IKAKAGAPL

-488 LQGKPGNSGMSAALY
+488 LQGKPGNSGISAALY

-510 STNLIDVLDSFSAFI
+510 STNLIDVLDSFSSFI

-539 YSTDRIRYIAGRK
+539 YNADRIRYIAGRK
-552 AKLVNSHP
+552 AKLINSHP

-620 TQKEEQKEQ
+620 AQQEEQKEQ

>member
-1 MSRSKSKMRPLSAI
+1 MRPLSAI
-15 LIVDSTTQEKTSA
+15 LIEDTTIKEKTSA
-28 ALPNEWSKQADK
+28 ALLNARSKQADK

-620 TQKEEQKEQ
+620 AQKEEQKEQ

-653 AQT
+653 A

>member
-1 MSRSKSKMRPLSAI
+1 MSRSKSKMRPLSSI
-15 LIVDSTTQEKTSA
+15 LIVDTTIKEKTSA

-54 YRMTSFRRKRQ
+54 YRMTSFRRRRQ
-65 RCKNYTYGKQWG
+65 RCKDYAYGKQWG
-77 DVVCING
+77 DVVCIDG

-96 GRTPLTNNLIRRL
+96 GRTPLKNNLIRRL
-109 ITQVIGVYRNQAK
+109 ITQIIGVYRNQAK

-150 NSMTELLARS
+150 NNMTELLARS

-165 ISGLIVHSKRFRV
+165 ISGLIVHSKRFKV

-189 VNPNNIIIDTNMKD
+189 INPNNIIIDTNMKD

-268 FAPLVSGVYR
+268 FAPLVSGIYR

-390 NILDQQRYINRLII
+390 NIIDQQRYINRLII

-446 IKAKPGVPL
+446 IKAKAGAPL

-510 STNLIDVLDSFSAFI
+510 STNLIDILDSFSSFI
-525 VEGAKKDVKNIQQY
+525 VEGAHKDVKNIQQFY
-539 YSTDRIRYIAGRK
+539 NADKIRYIAGRK
-552 AKLVNSHP
+552 AKLTNSHP

-593 GAGQITLEQ
+593 GAGQISLEQ

-620 TQKEEQKEQ
+620 AQQEEQKEQ

>member
-15 LIVDSTTQEKTSA
+15 LIEDTTIKEKTSA
-28 ALPNEWSKQADK
+28 ALLNARSKQADK

-510 STNLIDVLDSFSAFI
+510 STNLIDILDSFSSFI

>member
-65 RCKNYTYGKQWG
+65 RCKDYTYGKQWG
-77 DVVCING
+77 DVVCIDG

-96 GRTPLTNNLIRRL
+96 GRTPLKNNLIRRL
-109 ITQVIGVYRNQAK
+109 ITQIIGVFRNQAK

-222 LVAQFARTPEDL
+222 LIAQFARTPEDL

-268 FAPLVSGVYR
+268 FAPLVSGIYR

-337 RSEWFIDTVWWYYYI
+337 RSKWFIDTVWWYYYI

-446 IKAKPGVPL
+446 IKAKPGTPL

-552 AKLVNSHP
+552 AKLINSHP

-629 QNQALLMQAM
+629 QNQALLMRAM

>member
-15 LIVDSTTQEKTSA
+15 LIEDTTIKEKTSA
-28 ALPNEWSKQADK
+28 ALLNARSKQADK

-54 YRMTSFRRKRQ
+54 YRMTSFRRRRQ
-65 RCKNYTYGKQWG
+65 RCKDYAYGRQWG
-77 DVVCING
+77 DVVCIDG

-96 GRTPLTNNLIRRL
+96 GRTPLKNNLIRRL
-109 ITQVIGVYRNQAK
+109 ITQIIGVYRNQAK

-150 NSMTELLARS
+150 NNMTELLARS

-165 ISGLIVHSKRFRV
+165 ISGLIVHSKRFKV

-222 LVAQFARTPEDL
+222 LIAQFAHTPEDL

-293 FDPLKGEVYKIEE
+293 FDPQKGEVYKIEE

-390 NILDQQRYINRLII
+390 NIVDQQRYINRLII
-404 LYDWVISSSAK
+404 LYDWILSSSAK

-429 SLEDIADEWSR
+429 SLEDIANEWSR

-446 IKAKPGVPL
+446 IKAKAGAPL

-488 LQGKPGNSGMSAALY
+488 LQGKPGNSGISAALY

-510 STNLIDVLDSFSAFI
+510 STNLIDVLDSFSSFI

-539 YSTDRIRYIAGRK
+539 YNADRIRYIAGRK
-552 AKLVNSHP
+552 AKLINSHP

-620 TQKEEQKEQ
+620 AQKEEQKEQ

-653 AQT
+653 A